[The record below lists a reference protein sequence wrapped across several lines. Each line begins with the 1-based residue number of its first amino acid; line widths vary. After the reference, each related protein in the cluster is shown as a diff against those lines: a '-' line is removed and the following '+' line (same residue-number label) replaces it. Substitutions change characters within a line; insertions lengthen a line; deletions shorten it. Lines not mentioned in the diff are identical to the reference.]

1 MTSKQKK
8 ILRKEKKIKRKEI
21 STTYLSE
28 APPADSVPRGH
39 EAMQL
44 AQIQFLVMITI
55 STSPQGRGSFVA
67 RISHGLESAYVSSN
81 VEEKWVKWCSW
92 QRNSDHVLQAQE
104 AGQENSAWAE
114 QKTAW
119 REYAVPHPHFQ
130 NPAMGSAACSLRAGT
145 QYQGMEGDPSTQAL
159 I

>member
-1 MTSKQKK
+1 MGKDVMFLKPVFTTADRFTVY
-8 ILRKEKKIKRKEI
+8 LR
-21 STTYLSE
+21 SYLSE

-81 VEEKWVKWCSW
+81 VEEK
-92 QRNSDHVLQAQE
+92 
-104 AGQENSAWAE
+104 
-114 QKTAW
+114 
-119 REYAVPHPHFQ
+119 
-130 NPAMGSAACSLRAGT
+130 
-145 QYQGMEGDPSTQAL
+145 
-159 I
+159 